1 MSLKRNIFA
10 NYLGQAWT
18 ALMGLAFVPVYVRH
32 LGVEA
37 YGLVGFYA
45 VLQACLVLLDMG
57 ITQTL
62 GREMARYT
70 AGQRSVPSIQTLLRS
85 IEWVG
90 AGTAT
95 ILCAAIWLS
104 ASWLAS
110 HWIRPQTLAI
120 PEIESAIA
128 AMAFIIAM
136 RLLEGLYRGGM
147 LGLQQQVLSN
157 VLGAAL
163 ATVRWGGA
171 AIVVVWWHPTITAF
185 FAWQAAVSAVG
196 TLVYRLILVRNLP
209 ATGSRTTFSL
219 VALME
224 VRHFTGGMLATAGLA
239 LLLTQSDKLLLS
251 RMLSLEAFGYYTLAT
266 LVSNALYQVVGPITQ
281 ALYPRLTELAA
292 RRDATDLASTY
303 HLGAQLMSV
312 FLTPP
317 ALLLMVFG
325 RDLLQV
331 WTGDMVLALKVAP
344 VLALLALGTMLN
356 GLMSMPHML
365 QLAHG
370 WSGFAARLNL
380 VAVVLLLPL
389 IVWVAPRYGTIGTAW
404 VWVAL
409 NIGYV
414 LVGIHYMHRRLLR
427 REKWRW
433 YWHDT
438 ALPVLPAVG
447 IMVLSQLLHPAG
459 LGQLMQWCWLL
470 GTTAL
475 AWLAAGMG
483 ASAVRQRI
491 PKIWSS

>member
-1 MSLKRNIFA
+1 MSLKKNIVA

-18 ALMGLAFVPVYVRH
+18 ALMGLAFVPVYIRY

-45 VLQACLVLLDMG
+45 VLQACLVLLDLG

-70 AGQRSVPSIQTLLRS
+70 AGQRSAPSIGTLLRS

-90 AGTAT
+90 AAAAA

-104 ASWLAS
+104 ARWLATQWV
-110 HWIRPQTLAI
+110 HAQTLTIA
-120 PEIESAIA
+120 EIENAIA
-128 AMAFIIAM
+128 MMALIIAM
-136 RLLEGLYRGGM
+136 RLLEGLYRGGI

-157 VLGAAL
+157 VLGAGL
-163 ATVRWGGA
+163 ATLRWGGA
-171 AIVVVWWHPTITAF
+171 AIIVVWGDPTITAF
-185 FAWQAAVSAVG
+185 FAWQAAVSALG
-196 TLVYRLILVRNLP
+196 TLVYRITLVRALP
-209 ATGSRTTFSL
+209 TTNPHTAFSFG
-219 VALME
+219 ALME
-224 VRHFTGGMLATAGLA
+224 VRHFTGGMLATAALA

-251 RMLSLEAFGYYTLAT
+251 RILSLEAFGYYTLAT

-281 ALYPRLTELAA
+281 ALYPRLTELVALD
-292 RRDATDLASTY
+292 DATDLASTY

-312 FLTPP
+312 LLIPP
-317 ALLLMVFG
+317 ALLMMVFG
-325 RDLLQV
+325 QDLLHV
-331 WTGDMVLALKVAP
+331 WTGDVNLARQVAP

-356 GLMSMPHML
+356 GLMGMPHML

-380 VAVVLLLPL
+380 IAVVVLLPL
-389 IVWVAPRYGTIGTAW
+389 IVWVAPRYGSIGTAW

-409 NIGYV
+409 NTGYIV
-414 LVGIHYMHRRLLR
+414 VGIHCMHRRLLP

-433 YWHDT
+433 YWLDT
-438 ALPVLPAVG
+438 ALPILSAVC
-447 IMVLSQLLHPAG
+447 IMMISQLLHPAG
-459 LGQLMQWCWLL
+459 LGQFAQWSWLL
-470 GTTAL
+470 GSTML

-491 PKIWSS
+491 PKIWST